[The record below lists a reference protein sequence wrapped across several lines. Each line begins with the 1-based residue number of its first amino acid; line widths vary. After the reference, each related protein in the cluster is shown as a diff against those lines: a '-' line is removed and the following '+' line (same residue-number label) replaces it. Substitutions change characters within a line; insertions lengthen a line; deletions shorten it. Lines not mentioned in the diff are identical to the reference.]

1 MGDSMIELLTLI
13 QTVVLTITLIILI
26 IENRTLRKTIYA
38 SNYGKMIDMLK
49 ELRLLRIN
57 DPELAKV
64 YETEVKNLSPTET
77 RYHFFNLI
85 VLSILEML
93 FVDMKLGLITKDTW
107 QFWLKRIQDIAN
119 EKSFRQMVLRQSYKI
134 VNPEFCKIVEEI
146 VKDVEQQES
155 KKFDA
160 SKSFDNTQ

>member
-1 MGDSMIELLTLI
+1 
-13 QTVVLTITLIILI
+13 
-26 IENRTLRKTIYA
+26 
-38 SNYGKMIDMLK
+38 MIDMLK

-64 YETEVKNLSPTET
+64 YETEIKSLSPIET
-77 RYHFFNLI
+77 KYHFFNLI

-93 FVDMKLGLITKDTW
+93 YVDMKLGLITKDTW
-107 QFWLKRIQDIAN
+107 QFWLAKIRDIAT

-134 VNPEFCKIVEEI
+134 VNPEFCRIVEKI

-155 KKFDA
+155 ARFETLK
-160 SKSFDNTQ
+160 NC